1 MKNKTFVE
9 KVAEVM
15 YKNIKYFYKYDVGVT
30 VEGYSH
36 SAAEIAKMVEE
47 VLPEETK
54 EEEHI
59 DICYNDVYVQGW
71 NDCLAEIR
79 RRLKGGV

>member
-9 KVAEVM
+9 KVSEVA
-15 YKNIKYFYKYDVGVT
+15 KHTCGLELSTAGCEKL
-30 VEGYSH
+30 
-36 SAAEIAKMVEE
+36 AAGIAKIVEE
-47 VLPEETK
+47 MLPEETK